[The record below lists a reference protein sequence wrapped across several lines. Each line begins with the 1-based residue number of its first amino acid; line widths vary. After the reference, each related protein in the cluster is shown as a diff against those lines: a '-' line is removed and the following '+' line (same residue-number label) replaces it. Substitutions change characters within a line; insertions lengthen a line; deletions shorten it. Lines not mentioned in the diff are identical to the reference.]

1 MFSSPNIELIITAG
15 AINTL
20 PPQLVTCCQ
29 EFSLF
34 KSQSRDHRL
43 SLGALT
49 PVWGLA
55 GIVAILLEGSFI
67 YRPTTFGSRSPA
79 ILQPPIRAAHPSSL
93 RPEDHPGA
101 SVGWGLAHGV
111 VRQGLCWPLT
121 APGVISGAV
130 IPLSSVS
137 RASVPVLFSK
147 HQDATIRPFLM
158 EP

>member
-1 MFSSPNIELIITAG
+1 MVSSSLFSSPNIELIITAG

-29 EFSLF
+29 DFTLF
-34 KSQSRDHRL
+34 ESQSRDHGL

-79 ILQPPIRAAHPSSL
+79 IL
-93 RPEDHPGA
+93 
-101 SVGWGLAHGV
+101 
-111 VRQGLCWPLT
+111 
-121 APGVISGAV
+121 
-130 IPLSSVS
+130 
-137 RASVPVLFSK
+137 
-147 HQDATIRPFLM
+147 
-158 EP
+158 